1 MGSESPEN
9 EKMTVRLDMD
19 ELYRQAVE
27 LVGQEQADRLWKESR
42 LDIQEKWPGKWA
54 VAMEIVERLRET
66 LADQ

>member
-27 LVGQEQADRLWKESR
+27 LVGQEQADRLWKENR
-42 LDIQEKWPGKWA
+42 LDSQEKWPGKWA